1 MLKNRDY
8 TKPLL
13 HKVINDLTLQFDN
26 RKIFFNQAVA
36 YYKTLDFIVDFKN
49 NLKIGLSHYYLASD
63 SDNVYA
69 AGRLRVNHCGEIFYI
84 DDKSGHYQPNKAEF
98 KTGLNFVN
106 QFVNI
111 DNLLK
116 SDIIETKWW
125 PKYIVKTKNNSDSKD
140 QSYKKFL
147 IDIWS
152 PENLHIVEEKLA
164 INNFDPVKYLNLNR
178 DVVSHIESF
187 NISEDSEK
195 YRLAVEHFINHGQF
209 EDGRL
214 LS

>member
-1 MLKNRDY
+1 MLTNRDY

-13 HKVINDLTLQFDN
+13 HKPINDLTLQFDN
-26 RKIFFNQAVA
+26 GKVFFNQTGA
-36 YYKTLDFIVDFKN
+36 YYKKLDFVVDFKN
-49 NLKIGLSHYYLASD
+49 NLKIGLGHYYLSSN

-69 AGRLRVNHCGEIFYI
+69 AGRLIVNHCGEIFYI
-84 DDKSGHYQPNKAEF
+84 DDKSGHYQPNKAGF
-98 KTGLNFVN
+98 KTGLNFVS

-116 SDIIETKWW
+116 LDITETKWW
-125 PKYIVKTKNNSDSKD
+125 PKYIVKTKSNSDSKD
-140 QSYKKFL
+140 EYFRKFL
-147 IDIWS
+147 IDIWN
-152 PENLHIVEEKLA
+152 PENLHIVKEKLA
-164 INNFDPVKYLNLNR
+164 INNFDAVKYLDLNK
-178 DVVSHIESF
+178 DVVSHIDSL
-187 NISEDSEK
+187 NILEDSEK